1 MTGARERHLCWR
13 KSCSRSN
20 KPFICF
26 PLLHIGVKRD
36 RRMAAHIARFE
47 DRTVIEMTVAGR
59 TDCFSVLM
67 NRHRAAVTRCIGA
80 IVKNRSD
87 VEDLVQETFL
97 KAWLRL
103 STFRFEANFRT
114 WITRV
119 AVNEALASYRRQRHR
134 PFCSAL
140 ANLETLPS
148 SWGSP
153 DKTLAR
159 LEARRTV
166 RSAIAGL
173 PNKYREILTLC
184 DLKQLSAKETAREL
198 KSSIPLVKTRL
209 FRARHMLSTALN
221 RDAA

>member
-1 MTGARERHLCWR
+1 MTA
-13 KSCSRSN
+13 
-20 KPFICF
+20 P
-26 PLLHIGVKRD
+26 
-36 RRMAAHIARFE
+36 IAKFE
-47 DRTVIEMTVAGR
+47 DRMLIEMTVAGR

-67 NRHRAAVTRCIGA
+67 KRHRAAVTRCIGA

-119 AVNEALASYRRQRHR
+119 AVNEALASYRRQRRR
-134 PFCSAL
+134 PLFQAL
-140 ANLETLPS
+140 ANFETFAS
-148 SWGSP
+148 SWESP

-173 PNKYREILTLC
+173 PKKYREILTLF
-184 DLKQLSAKETAREL
+184 DLEQLSARETAREL

-209 FRARHMLSTALN
+209 FRARHMLLAVLN
-221 RDAA
+221 RDAAWLPATDKK